1 MLEIYGTLGPA
12 CASADLLEQMLSTGM
27 TGVRLNLSHVTLAQ
41 AADQV
46 EALHTAARR
55 LGVKPKLLIDMQGP
69 ELRIGP
75 MSHDVHMIEGKNILL
90 HQPGGI
96 PLPEVILQHITP
108 GQELWMDD
116 GKIRVEVKTV
126 NQRFLDIAFHTPK
139 LLNAEE
145 AHMRDRIKQTVA
157 RGKLDLFVTVEDLRE
172 KSAEIRVDR
181 KLALAYHQ
189 ALNEMS
195 DLLRV
200 ARPDDVATIASYP
213 DVLSVEETASFEGGE
228 PVLDEALDKALS
240 ALDTMRQTEGENLK
254 QDFLHR
260 IETLS
265 GFVEK
270 LRTLAPDIVAHY
282 RERLQATMDELLSA
296 EDIDETRIIEETAL
310 YADKVNFTEEVVRL
324 ESHFAQFRAII
335 EGADAP
341 VGRKLDFLIQE
352 MNREAN
358 TIGSKCQSAEAA
370 QTVVDMKSEIEKLRE
385 QVQNIE

>member
-1 MLEIYGTLGPA
+1 MLKSMTGYGEGA
-12 CASADLLEQMLSTGM
+12 AESAD
-27 TGVRLNLSHVTLAQ
+27 
-41 AADQV
+41 
-46 EALHTAARR
+46 
-55 LGVKPKLLIDMQGP
+55 
-69 ELRIGP
+69 
-75 MSHDVHMIEGKNILL
+75 
-90 HQPGGI
+90 
-96 PLPEVILQHITP
+96 
-108 GQELWMDD
+108 W
-116 GKIRVEVKTV
+116 KIRVEVKTV
-126 NQRFLDIAFHTPK
+126 NQRFLDIAFHTPR

-145 AHMRDRIKQTVA
+145 AAMRDVIKKHVA

-172 KSAEIRVDR
+172 GRVNIRVDH
-181 KLALAYHQ
+181 KLAMAYHQ

-200 ARPDDVATIASYP
+200 ARPDDVAVIASYP
-213 DVLSVEETASFEGGE
+213 DVLTVEETASFEGGE
-228 PVLDEALDKALS
+228 PVLVQALTQALT
-240 ALDTMRQTEGENLK
+240 ALDTMRQTEGGNLE
-254 QDFLHR
+254 QDFLRR
-260 IETLS
+260 IGTLS
-265 GFVEK
+265 QFVEK

-282 RERLQATMDELLSA
+282 RERLQATMEELLSA

>member
-1 MLEIYGTLGPA
+1 MLKSMTGYGEGA
-12 CASADLLEQMLSTGM
+12 AESAD
-27 TGVRLNLSHVTLAQ
+27 
-41 AADQV
+41 
-46 EALHTAARR
+46 
-55 LGVKPKLLIDMQGP
+55 
-69 ELRIGP
+69 
-75 MSHDVHMIEGKNILL
+75 
-90 HQPGGI
+90 
-96 PLPEVILQHITP
+96 
-108 GQELWMDD
+108 W
-116 GKIRVEVKTV
+116 KIRVEVKTV
-126 NQRFLDIAFHTPK
+126 NQRFLDIAFHTPR

-145 AHMRDRIKQTVA
+145 AAMRDVIKKHVA

-172 KSAEIRVDR
+172 GRVNIRVDH
-181 KLALAYHQ
+181 KLAMAYHQ

-200 ARPDDVATIASYP
+200 ARPDDVAVIASYP
-213 DVLSVEETASFEGGE
+213 DVLTVEETASFEGGE
-228 PVLDEALDKALS
+228 PVLVQALTQALK
-240 ALDTMRQTEGENLK
+240 ALDTMRQTEGGNLE
-254 QDFLHR
+254 QDFLRR
-260 IETLS
+260 IGTLS
-265 GFVEK
+265 QFVEK

-282 RERLQATMDELLSA
+282 RERLQATMEELLSA

>member
-1 MLEIYGTLGPA
+1 MLKSMTGYGEGA
-12 CASADLLEQMLSTGM
+12 AESAD
-27 TGVRLNLSHVTLAQ
+27 
-41 AADQV
+41 
-46 EALHTAARR
+46 
-55 LGVKPKLLIDMQGP
+55 
-69 ELRIGP
+69 
-75 MSHDVHMIEGKNILL
+75 
-90 HQPGGI
+90 
-96 PLPEVILQHITP
+96 
-108 GQELWMDD
+108 W
-116 GKIRVEVKTV
+116 KIRVEVKTV
-126 NQRFLDIAFHTPK
+126 NQRFLDIAFHTPR

-145 AHMRDRIKQTVA
+145 AAMRDVIKKHVA

-172 KSAEIRVDR
+172 GRVNIRVDH
-181 KLALAYHQ
+181 KLAMAYHQ

-200 ARPDDVATIASYP
+200 ARPDDVAVIASYP
-213 DVLSVEETASFEGGE
+213 DVLTVEETASFEGGE
-228 PVLDEALDKALS
+228 PVLVQALTQALK
-240 ALDTMRQTEGENLK
+240 ALDTMRQTEGSNLE
-254 QDFLHR
+254 QDFLRR
-260 IETLS
+260 IGTLS
-265 GFVEK
+265 QFVEK

-282 RERLQATMDELLSA
+282 RERLQATMEELLSA

>member
-1 MLEIYGTLGPA
+1 MLKSMTGYGEGA
-12 CASADLLEQMLSTGM
+12 AESAD
-27 TGVRLNLSHVTLAQ
+27 
-41 AADQV
+41 
-46 EALHTAARR
+46 
-55 LGVKPKLLIDMQGP
+55 
-69 ELRIGP
+69 
-75 MSHDVHMIEGKNILL
+75 
-90 HQPGGI
+90 
-96 PLPEVILQHITP
+96 
-108 GQELWMDD
+108 W
-116 GKIRVEVKTV
+116 KIRIEVKTV
-126 NQRFLDIAFHTPK
+126 NQRFLDIAFHTPR

-145 AHMRDRIKQTVA
+145 AAMRETIKKHVA

-172 KSAEIRVDR
+172 GRVNIRVDH
-181 KLALAYHQ
+181 KLAMAYHQ

-200 ARPDDVATIASYP
+200 ARPDDVAVIASYP
-213 DVLSVEETASFEGGE
+213 DVLTVEETASFEGGE
-228 PVLDEALDKALS
+228 PVLVQALTQALT
-240 ALDTMRQTEGENLK
+240 ALDTMRQTEGSNLE
-254 QDFLHR
+254 QDFLRR
-260 IETLS
+260 IGTLS
-265 GFVEK
+265 QFVEK

-282 RERLQATMDELLSA
+282 RERLQATMEELLSA

>member
-1 MLEIYGTLGPA
+1 MLKSMTGYGEGMA
-12 CASADLLEQMLSTGM
+12 ESADWK
-27 TGVRLNLSHVTLAQ
+27 V
-41 AADQV
+41 
-46 EALHTAARR
+46 
-55 LGVKPKLLIDMQGP
+55 
-69 ELRIGP
+69 
-75 MSHDVHMIEGKNILL
+75 
-90 HQPGGI
+90 
-96 PLPEVILQHITP
+96 
-108 GQELWMDD
+108 
-116 GKIRVEVKTV
+116 RVEVKTV

-213 DVLSVEETASFEGGE
+213 DVLTVEETASFEGGE
-228 PVLDEALDKALS
+228 PVLDEALAKALS
-240 ALDTMRQTEGENLK
+240 ALDTMRQTEGANLK

-282 RERLQATMDELLSA
+282 RERLQATMDELLAA
-296 EDIDETRIIEETAL
+296 EDIDETRIIEETAI

-324 ESHFAQFRAII
+324 ERHFAQFRTII
-335 EGADAP
+335 ADADAP

>member
-1 MLEIYGTLGPA
+1 MLKSMTGYGEGA
-12 CASADLLEQMLSTGM
+12 AESADWK
-27 TGVRLNLSHVTLAQ
+27 V
-41 AADQV
+41 
-46 EALHTAARR
+46 
-55 LGVKPKLLIDMQGP
+55 
-69 ELRIGP
+69 
-75 MSHDVHMIEGKNILL
+75 
-90 HQPGGI
+90 
-96 PLPEVILQHITP
+96 
-108 GQELWMDD
+108 
-116 GKIRVEVKTV
+116 RVEVKTV

-240 ALDTMRQTEGENLK
+240 ALDTMRQTEGGNLE
-254 QDFLHR
+254 QDFLRR
-260 IETLS
+260 IGTLS
-265 GFVEK
+265 QFVEK

>member
-1 MLEIYGTLGPA
+1 MLK
-12 CASADLLEQMLSTGM
+12 SM
-27 TGVRLNLSHVTLAQ
+27 TGYGEG
-41 AADQV
+41 AAESEDWKV
-46 EALHTAARR
+46 
-55 LGVKPKLLIDMQGP
+55 
-69 ELRIGP
+69 
-75 MSHDVHMIEGKNILL
+75 
-90 HQPGGI
+90 
-96 PLPEVILQHITP
+96 
-108 GQELWMDD
+108 
-116 GKIRVEVKTV
+116 RVEVKTV

-157 RGKLDLFVTVEDLRE
+157 RGKLDFFVTVEDLRG

>member
-1 MLEIYGTLGPA
+1 MLKSMTGYGEGA
-12 CASADLLEQMLSTGM
+12 AESAD
-27 TGVRLNLSHVTLAQ
+27 
-41 AADQV
+41 
-46 EALHTAARR
+46 
-55 LGVKPKLLIDMQGP
+55 
-69 ELRIGP
+69 
-75 MSHDVHMIEGKNILL
+75 
-90 HQPGGI
+90 
-96 PLPEVILQHITP
+96 
-108 GQELWMDD
+108 W
-116 GKIRVEVKTV
+116 KIRIEVKTV
-126 NQRFLDIAFHTPK
+126 NQRFLDIAFHTPR

-145 AHMRDRIKQTVA
+145 AAMRDVIKKHVA

-172 KSAEIRVDR
+172 GRVNIRVDH
-181 KLALAYHQ
+181 KLAMAYHQ

-200 ARPDDVATIASYP
+200 ARPDDVAVIASYP
-213 DVLSVEETASFEGGE
+213 DVLTVEETASFEGGE
-228 PVLDEALDKALS
+228 PVLVQALTQALK
-240 ALDTMRQTEGENLK
+240 ALDTMRQTEGGNLE
-254 QDFLHR
+254 QDFLRR
-260 IETLS
+260 IGTLS
-265 GFVEK
+265 QFVEK

-282 RERLQATMDELLSA
+282 RERLQATMEELLSA